1 MPAEGKASP
10 EGCPPREI
18 TRDLFHWT
26 AFHPDQRILVSSYY
40 VEPARALIDPMVPDD
55 GLAWFETRNLEHILL
70 TNRYHS
76 RGSADFVEAF
86 GCRVL
91 CHRAALDHVR
101 ERVAAD
107 PFEHGDVL
115 AGGIEALAVPGY
127 TPDETTLHVP
137 VAGGALTFAD
147 ILIREGDAPLGYA
160 PDKWYGDDPEPTKAR
175 VIEAARALLERDFRH
190 LLLTHG
196 DPIMD
201 DGKTALEAFVVERG
215 R

>member
-1 MPAEGKASP
+1 MKAGRARPAGSP
-10 EGCPPREI
+10 PHEI
-18 TRDLFHWT
+18 ATGLVHWS
-26 AFHPDQRILVSSYY
+26 AFHSQEKVVVSSYW
-40 VEPARALIDPMVPDD
+40 VDSARALIDPMVPDE
-55 GLAWFETRNLEHILL
+55 GLGWFDKRRPRLALL

-76 RGSADFVEAF
+76 RGSARFVDAF

-91 CHRAALDHVR
+91 CHAAGLDHVR
-101 ERVAAD
+101 ERAPSAE
-107 PFEHGDVL
+107 PFDHGEILD
-115 AGGIEALAVPGY
+115 GGIEALAVPGD
-127 TPDETTLHVP
+127 TPDETALFVP

-147 ILIREGDAPLGYA
+147 ILIRESNGPLGFA
-160 PDKWYGDDPEPTKAR
+160 PDRWYGEDPEPTKMR

-196 DPIMD
+196 DPIVV